1 MPDLC
6 LTDPCQTALC
16 LALTVGGYWAG
27 RAAACPLRSGPT
39 LPSLLFSLAARPF
52 SNLLDPSLPYP
63 TLPYST
69 PATPTLATLPSPR
82 RRSQRQRSRR
92 CWLTAGCTGC
102 TSAGGFTLLRGGW
115 GGVHGWGAWRG
126 WWRWVLAV
134 HGCWGGR
141 RSEVGR
147 ARVGRGGRDEGPG
160 RRRGHSQLCARVTP
174 EWPVCLE
181 TCENR
186 FIVVRLHVHVT
197 THARRAW
204 VR

>member
-1 MPDLC
+1 VP
-6 LTDPCQTALC
+6 
-16 LALTVGGYWAG
+16 
-27 RAAACPLRSGPT
+27 SGST

-52 SNLLDPSLPYP
+52 SNLLDPTLPYP
-63 TLPYST
+63 TLLY
-69 PATPTLATLPSPR
+69 PTLLLPSLLYPR
-82 RRSQRQRSRR
+82 LGDGVNASGSDAAGSLLAALAALRLHWRR
-92 CWLTAGCTGC
+92 WLHAAAGR
-102 TSAGGFTLLRGGW
+102 L
-115 GGVHGWGAWRG
+115 GWGAWG
-126 WWRWVLAV
+126 GCMAGLVAVVGAGGGWRWVLAV

-160 RRRGHSQLCARVTP
+160 RRRGHSQLCARGTP

-186 FIVVRLHVHVT
+186 FIVVRLHVHVK
-197 THARRAW
+197 THARRASW